1 MLCTVVKEEHYG
13 QKIHLS
19 NTGSDHHKDTVS
31 KSHQK
36 VIWEMRIGKIL
47 I

>member
-1 MLCTVVKEEHYG
+1 MLCTAVKAEHYG

-19 NTGSDHHKDTVS
+19 NTVSDHHKDTVS
-31 KSHQK
+31 KSQRK